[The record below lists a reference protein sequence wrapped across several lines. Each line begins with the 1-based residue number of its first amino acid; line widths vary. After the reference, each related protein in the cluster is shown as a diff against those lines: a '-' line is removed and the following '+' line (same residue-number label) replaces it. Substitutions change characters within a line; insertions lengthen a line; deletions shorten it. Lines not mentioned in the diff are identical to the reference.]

1 LATKVAEEQT
11 VDVKV
16 LGSRLGYD
24 GYLKIRIDHIEL
36 PNGFTFHYDYVDT
49 IRAVLVLPILDD
61 KLVMIRQYRHAVKRE
76 VYDLPGGG
84 IQTGESSEDAARREL
99 LEEAGYTAGQVH
111 HLGTFHHAPGC
122 MDSTVQVFAAT
133 QLAPGVSRP
142 DVSEI
147 LTVVAMP
154 FAEFE
159 RMIEGETLEA
169 AVPLAFFLAQKKGLI
184 PR

>member
-1 LATKVAEEQT
+1 M
-11 VDVKV
+11 DVKL
-16 LGSRLGYD
+16 LGSKLGYD

-36 PNGFTFHYDYVDT
+36 PNGFAFNYDYVDT
-49 IRAVLVLPILDD
+49 INAVLVLPIFED

-84 IQTGESSEDAARREL
+84 IQAGESPEGAARREL
-99 LEEAGYTAGQVH
+99 LEEAGYTAGQMH
-111 HLGTFHHAPGC
+111 YLGTFHHAPGC

-133 QLAPGVSRP
+133 QLAPGVSSP

-147 LTVVAMP
+147 LTVVTVP

-159 RMIEGETLEA
+159 RMIGGEPLEA
-169 AVPLAFFLAQKKGLI
+169 AVPLAYFLAQRKGLI
-184 PR
+184 AG